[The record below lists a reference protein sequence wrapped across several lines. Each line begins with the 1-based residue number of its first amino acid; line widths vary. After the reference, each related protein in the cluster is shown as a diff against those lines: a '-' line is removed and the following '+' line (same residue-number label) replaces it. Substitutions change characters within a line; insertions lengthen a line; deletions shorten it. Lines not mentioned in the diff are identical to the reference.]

1 MKFSDFYKKFKKE
14 AYDTSLEPHKT
25 EENEG
30 RIVDAWLAYQTIKTN
45 KGLVLATWFLAIV
58 TIALSI
64 ISLAVK

>member
-45 KGLVLATWFLAIV
+45 KGLVFAT
-58 TIALSI
+58 
-64 ISLAVK
+64 